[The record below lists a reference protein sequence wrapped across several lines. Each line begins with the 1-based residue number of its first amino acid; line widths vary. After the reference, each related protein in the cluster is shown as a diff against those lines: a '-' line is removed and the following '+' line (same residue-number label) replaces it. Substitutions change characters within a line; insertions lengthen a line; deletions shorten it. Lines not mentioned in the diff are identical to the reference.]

1 MEEKN
6 IVCRINLGVMY
17 QTIYVKKDP
26 NTIERHRVL
35 MEDLADFLM
44 NTPIDDVY
52 IYGVPQE
59 YAKSIERD
67 TRKKQYEKYNQDT
80 KKFHYM

>member
-17 QTIYVKKDP
+17 QTIYVKKDQD
-26 NTIERHRVL
+26 TIERHRVL

-52 IYGVPQE
+52 ISGVP
-59 YAKSIERD
+59 
-67 TRKKQYEKYNQDT
+67 
-80 KKFHYM
+80 